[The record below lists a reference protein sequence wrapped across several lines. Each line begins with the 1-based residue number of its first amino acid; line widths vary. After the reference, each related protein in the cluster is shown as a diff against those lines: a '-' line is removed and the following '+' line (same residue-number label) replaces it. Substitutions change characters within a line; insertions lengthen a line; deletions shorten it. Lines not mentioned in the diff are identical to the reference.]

1 MILLNLNELLKFAL
15 DSVANY
21 VSTII
26 FLFLLGVFAVGLLTH
41 LAEKIAGVVVTII
54 MISRGQSVQGLQQQQ
69 QQQDD
74 DKDED

>member
-15 DSVANY
+15 DSVENY
-21 VSTII
+21 VGTII
-26 FLFLLGVFAVGLLTH
+26 LLFLLGVLAVGLLTH

-69 QQQDD
+69 QDD

>member
-21 VSTII
+21 IGTI
-26 FLFLLGVFAVGLLTH
+26 FLLFLLGVFAVGMLTH

-54 MISRGQSVQGLQQQQ
+54 MISRGQSMQSLQQQDD
-69 QQQDD
+69 DD

>member
-21 VSTII
+21 IGTI
-26 FLFLLGVFAVGLLTH
+26 FLLFLLGVFAVGMLTH

-54 MISRGQSVQGLQQQQ
+54 MISRGQSVQSLQ

>member
-15 DSVANY
+15 DSVVNY
-21 VSTII
+21 VSTI
-26 FLFLLGVFAVGLLTH
+26 FLLFLLGVLAVGLLTH

-69 QQQDD
+69 QDD

>member
-21 VSTII
+21 VGTII
-26 FLFLLGVFAVGLLTH
+26 LLFLLGVFVVGLLTY

-69 QQQDD
+69 QDD

>member
-21 VSTII
+21 VGTII
-26 FLFLLGVFAVGLLTH
+26 LLFLLGVFVVGLLTY

-54 MISRGQSVQGLQQQQ
+54 MISRGQSVQSLQQ

-74 DKDED
+74 DDKDED

>member
-21 VSTII
+21 IGTI
-26 FLFLLGVFAVGLLTH
+26 FLLFLLGVFAVGMLTH

-69 QQQDD
+69 DD